1 MKSASWFSHFIVSV
15 RRRTFLKYGGSL
27 GLSFIAF
34 PAYGFPSVSEMIS
47 LIKGRFFMSSAK
59 IPPDSE
65 RTVTELPREGLTIPV
80 ETALNSRCTS
90 DYNEAPEIFHWGM
103 FDKNKKLSPEQ
114 ISQVGEFIRIPRFT
128 THHLDVRIRG
138 NILTF
143 IIDNRVSG
151 TERDWLMIESGMQQ
165 QAAGLVCSALGVGMV
180 FKNLGKDGT
189 LISETEHS
197 TVNIRLDAMK
207 PTYSGNFWITSPPVG
222 KKPWL
227 KGEFPDPDRKGSIPL
242 IPALSSLTTHHK
254 TSKELTEH
262 SLGQLLWAARGR
274 TPHLY
279 KSRAWGMTI
288 PTWGGEQNISG
299 VYLISNGKVSK
310 YVNWRKNRPTHSLEE
325 TGKTEKELNDQ
336 LIRHFP
342 SADTFIVLGR
352 NEAFGRSLWEV
363 GYQMMNILLQAY
375 VSDITY
381 EAILLDETR
390 KAIFR
395 DIGIKAPVAAVA
407 LGRNKWRPDKL

>member
-1 MKSASWFSHFIVSV
+1 MKYAG
-15 RRRTFLKYGGSL
+15 TL
-27 GLSFIAF
+27 GLSFIAL
-34 PAYGFPSVSEMIS
+34 PAYGFPSVSELIN
-47 LIKGRFFMSSAK
+47 LIKGRFFMKPVK
-59 IPPDSE
+59 IPTDSE
-65 RTVTELPREGLTIPV
+65 RTVPELPREGPGIPV

-103 FDKNKKLSPEQ
+103 FDKNRKLSPEQ
-114 ISQVGEFIRIPRFT
+114 ISQVREFIKIPRFT
-128 THHLDVRIRG
+128 PHHLDVRIRE

-151 TERDWLMIESGMQQ
+151 IDRDWLMVESGMQQ
-165 QAAGLVCSALGVGMV
+165 QTAGLICSALGIGMV

-189 LISETEHS
+189 RMSETEHS
-197 TVNIRLDAMK
+197 TVNIRVDAMK
-207 PTYSGNFWITSPPVG
+207 PTYSGRFWITSPPVG
-222 KKPWL
+222 NKPWL
-227 KGEFPDPDRKGSIPL
+227 KGTFPDPDRKGSKPL
-242 IPALSSLTTHHK
+242 IPALSSLTIHHK
-254 TSKELTEH
+254 SAKALTAH

-299 VYLISNGKVSK
+299 VYLILNGKIFR

-325 TGKTEKELNDQ
+325 IGQTEKELNEQ
-336 LIRHFP
+336 LKKHFP
-342 SADTFIVLGR
+342 SDDTFIVLGR
-352 NEAFGRSLWEV
+352 NETFGRSLWEV

-375 VSDITY
+375 ASDIAY
-381 EAILLDETR
+381 EAILLDESR
-390 KAIFR
+390 KAVFR

-407 LGRNKWRPDKL
+407 LGRNKWKPDKL